1 MIARLDTLRRHP
13 AVFRSLTGL
22 SVAVFD
28 ALTADVVPLLA
39 AADVARLDHPDRERA
54 VGGGRK
60 CGLTPFDQVL
70 LAVVWLRTY
79 PTDAVLAFL
88 FGVSES
94 AARRTRT
101 RVVPVLAQAGKD
113 GMRMPDPGRGKRKDL
128 AALAADT
135 PGLGVLVDSFEQP
148 TARPTRGQKRYDSGK
163 KKRHTLK
170 SQLVVAEGTGKVADV
185 SDSVP
190 GPTADVKLLKRSK
203 VLRKVKPG
211 VAVVGDSAYVGAGK
225 LKAGV
230 VVVTPRRKP
239 RGQPRSRAD
248 RRYNRGVSRRRI
260 RVEHTIRR
268 VRIFQAVTQ
277 VNRHGRVKHEDRVRA
292 VAGLVNRLIDARP
305 KG

>member
-13 AVFRSLTGL
+13 GVFRSLTGL
-22 SVAVFD
+22 SVPVFD
-28 ALTADVVPLLA
+28 ALTEDVLPLLA
-39 AADVARLDHPDRERA
+39 VADVARLDHPDRERA
-54 VGGGRK
+54 IGGGRT
-60 CGLTPFDQVL
+60 CGLTPVDQVL
-70 LAVVWLRTY
+70 LAVVWLRVY
-79 PTDAVLAFL
+79 PTDAVLAVL

-94 AARRTRT
+94 AARRTRK

-128 AALAADT
+128 PALAADT
-135 PGLGVLVDSFEQP
+135 PGLGVLVDSFE
-148 TARPTRGQKRYDSGK
+148 RPTHRPTTRQKRYYSGK

-170 SQLVVAEGTGKVADV
+170 SQLVVDGGTGKVADV
-185 SDSVP
+185 SVSVP

-203 VLRKVKPG
+203 VLRKVKRG
-211 VAVVGDSAYVGAGK
+211 VAVVGDLAYVGADK

-230 VVVTPRRKP
+230 VCVTPRRKP

-248 RRYNRGVSRRRI
+248 RADNRRVWRRRI

-277 VNRHGRVKHEDRVRA
+277 VNRHRRQKHEDRVRA

-305 KG
+305 KN

>member
-1 MIARLDTLRRHP
+1 MIARLDTLRRSP

-22 SVAVFD
+22 SVPVFD
-28 ALTADVVPLLA
+28 ALAAEVVPLLA
-39 AADVARLDHPDRERA
+39 AADLARLDHPDRERA
-54 VGGGRK
+54 MGAGRK
-60 CGLTPFDQVL
+60 CGLGPTDQVL
-70 LAVVWLRTY
+70 LAVVWLRVY

-94 AARRTRT
+94 AARRTRK
-101 RVVPVLAQAGKD
+101 RVVPVLAQAGRD
-113 GMRMPDPGRGKRKDL
+113 DMRMPDPGRGRRKDL
-128 AALAADT
+128 PALAADT

-148 TARPTRGQKRYDSGK
+148 THRPTKRQKRYYSGK

-170 SQLVVAEGTGKVADV
+170 SQLVVDEATGKVADV
-185 SDSVP
+185 SGSVP

-203 VLRKVKPG
+203 VLRKVKRG
-211 VAVVGDSAYVGAGK
+211 VAVVGDLADVGADK

-230 VVVTPRRKP
+230 VCVTPRRKP

-248 RRYNRGVSRRRI
+248 RKYNRAVSRRRI

-277 VNRHGRVKHEDRVRA
+277 VNRHGRQRHEDRVRA

-305 KG
+305 KD

>member
-1 MIARLDTLRRHP
+1 MIARLDTLGRHP

-22 SVAVFD
+22 SVPVFD
-28 ALTADVVPLLA
+28 ALTADVVPVLA
-39 AADVARLDHPDRERA
+39 AADLARLDHPNRERA
-54 VGGGRK
+54 MGGGRK
-60 CGLTPFDQVL
+60 CGLTPVDQVL

-94 AARRTRT
+94 AARRTRK

-113 GMRMPDPGRGKRKDL
+113 TMRMPDPGRGKRKDL
-128 AALAADT
+128 PALAADT

-148 TARPTRGQKRYDSGK
+148 THRPTRGQRRYYSGK

-170 SQLVVAEGTGKVADV
+170 SQLVVDEGTGKVADV
-185 SDSVP
+185 SESVP

-211 VAVVGDSAYVGAGK
+211 VAVVGDLAYVGAGK

-239 RGQPRSRAD
+239 RGRRRSRAD

-268 VRIFQAVTQ
+268 VRIFQSVTQ
-277 VNRHGRVKHEDRVRA
+277 VNRHGRTRHEDRVRA
-292 VAGLVNRLIDARP
+292 VAGLVNRLIDARA